1 MHPFLY
7 PLKTLE
13 NLPVFCFQGVEK
25 GFMGNKWVNGGKEKF
40 LVALFWRWCG
50 EFDDLNADE
59 DDILGLFQRQPS
71 KIDLQEYCFD
81 MVKVLW
87 WDNLV

>member
-1 MHPFLY
+1 MHCFST

-13 NLPVFCFQGVEK
+13 NLTVFCFQGVEK

-59 DDILGLFQRQPS
+59 DDILGLFLEATIENWLTR
-71 KIDLQEYCFD
+71 ILFWH
-81 MVKVLW
+81 V
-87 WDNLV
+87 

>member
-13 NLPVFCFQGVEK
+13 NLTVFCFQGVEK

-59 DDILGLFQRQPS
+59 DDILGLFLEATIENWLTR
-71 KIDLQEYCFD
+71 ILFWH
-81 MVKVLW
+81 V
-87 WDNLV
+87 